1 MFLQEHVSE
10 LLLFLISYIIH
21 QYGLK
26 KKISMKASLQNKH
39 HEKVS

>member
-1 MFLQEHVSE
+1 MFLQAHVSE
-10 LLLFLISYIIH
+10 LLLFLILYIIH
-21 QYGLK
+21 QYGL